1 MKPAHPE
8 PRGLKHRPEG
18 AVRVVPVPPV
28 LICLLLQ
35 HLRQYGT
42 APDGRLFRGARGCML
57 SESVYGRVWH
67 TARQIAFGPELA
79 ATPLARCPND
89 LRHAALPL

>member
-1 MKPAHPE
+1 
-8 PRGLKHRPEG
+8 
-18 AVRVVPVPPV
+18 
-28 LICLLLQ
+28 
-35 HLRQYGT
+35 
-42 APDGRLFRGARGCML
+42 ML